1 MGRPVLVTGAS
12 GFVGRH
18 LVRALLDEEG
28 ASVRV
33 LARSPDRLR
42 AALGEDAARVTQVY
56 GGLDDSAALA
66 RACAGAVRVFH
77 LAALMP
83 SNTGRATT
91 TDQWR
96 RVNVDATL
104 ALARAATDAGVC
116 RFVFVSSTAAMGP
129 PAAAVVDEDAPCR
142 PGSPY
147 EVAKRQAEEGLLAL
161 HRDRHLPVVILRPC
175 LVAGAGQRGGSLLSL
190 FKLCRLGLFP
200 VFEGQLEVGKPL
212 LSVHDLVQALR
223 LAATSGRDGGTY
235 FLHSG
240 QRHTLREILEAAGRL
255 VGRPKPWITVPMP
268 LARAGSALTTPLVRA
283 LGREPPLTPERL
295 ALFRADRRI
304 LIDRARN
311 ELGYAPR
318 HTDVGGMLGETY
330 ESFRATGQ
338 L

>member
-1 MGRPVLVTGAS
+1 VGRPVLVTGAS

-42 AALGEDAARVTQVY
+42 AALGEDTSRVTPVEA
-56 GGLDDSAALA
+56 GLDDPAALA
-66 RACAGAVRVFH
+66 QACAGVETVLH

-83 SNTGRATT
+83 SNTARATT
-91 TDQWR
+91 LDGWR
-96 RVNVDATL
+96 RVNVEATL
-104 ALARAATDAGVC
+104 ALARAAFDVGA
-116 RFVFVSSTAAMGP
+116 RRLVFVSSTAAMGAP
-129 PAAAVVDEDAPCR
+129 TAAVVDEDAPCR
-142 PGSPY
+142 PTSPY
-147 EVAKRQAEEGLLAL
+147 EVTKREAEEGLLAL
-161 HRDRHLPVVILRPC
+161 HRDRGLPVVILRPC

-190 FKLCRLGLFP
+190 FKLCRRGLFP
-200 VFEGQLEVGKPL
+200 VFEGQLEIAKPL

-223 LAATSGRDGGTY
+223 LAATRGRDGGTY

-240 QRHTLREILEAAGRL
+240 RRHTLREILEAAGDL
-255 VGRPKPWITVPMP
+255 VGRPRPWVKIPMT
-268 LARAGSALTTPLVRA
+268 LARAGALVTTPLFRA

-304 LIDRARN
+304 LIDRARS

-330 ESFRATGQ
+330 EGFRATGQ